1 MQSEKG
7 RMEELLSLI
16 QQVANQSKRLK
27 EEVDL
32 KTLEINR
39 LKAELIDT
47 TAQKTECEAKLIQ
60 LTGELKHKN
69 IPASTV
75 ETTVNVHERVDELVK
90 EIDECI
96 HHLKR

>member
-1 MQSEKG
+1 
-7 RMEELLSLI
+7 MEELLSLI

-32 KTLEINR
+32 KTLEIDR
-39 LKAELIDT
+39 LKAELIET
-47 TAQKTECEAKLIQ
+47 TAQKTESEAKLMQ
-60 LTGELKHKN
+60 LTEELKHKN
-69 IPASTV
+69 IPVSTV